1 MRDGFSEEWLMW
13 TTFATET
20 MRRVIPQGLPAV
32 QAEPR
37 NTYVVTAARFSD
49 FETRFV

>member
-32 QAEPR
+32 QIP
-37 NTYVVTAARFSD
+37 TKISYVRLLQAA
-49 FETRFV
+49 TQAAGA